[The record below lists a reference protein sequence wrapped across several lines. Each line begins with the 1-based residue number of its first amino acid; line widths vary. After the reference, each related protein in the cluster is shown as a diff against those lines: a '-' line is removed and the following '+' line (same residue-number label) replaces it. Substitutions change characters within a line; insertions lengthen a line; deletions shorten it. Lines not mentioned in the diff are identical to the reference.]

1 MCGGAIIA
9 EFIPRQRGSGASRRP
24 PLPSNDVW
32 PDSPLFMKPADC
44 LESKQGQLEPRELAP
59 PELPQVPQGSMHEE
73 KTTGK
78 RVRKNL
84 YRGIRQR
91 PWGKWA
97 AEIRDPRKGV
107 RVWLGTFNTA
117 EEAARAYDRE
127 ARKIR
132 GKKAKVNFPN
142 ESDPPVLAAQSHTH
156 THTQNHPFPSNLSS
170 TYGAVDVALYRSP
183 YNPNQSWKE
192 KTFTFGF
199 DGCVPESMVVSNE
212 EVGSGSRPG
221 SEVTYLEPSKSKN
234 ESEAEEREMQKLSEE
249 LLVNEDY
256 MKFYQIPFLDGHSA
270 SAPPTNPAQESVVG
284 ELWSFED
291 NGAPAT
297 SASN

>member
-9 EFIPRQRGSGASRRP
+9 EFIPRQKGSGAAGRR
-24 PLPSNDVW
+24 LLCPSDDMW
-32 PDSPLFMKPADC
+32 SDSPFFMKPSDYV
-44 LESKQGQLEPRELAP
+44 EPKQGQVESREPAP
-59 PELPQVPQGSMHEE
+59 PELHQVPQGCLREE
-73 KTTGK
+73 KTVAK
-78 RVRKNL
+78 RQRKNL

-142 ESDPPVLAAQSHTH
+142 EADPSVPAVQSHTH
-156 THTQNHPFPSNLSS
+156 NHHFSS
-170 TYGAVDVALYRSP
+170 TYGAVDAALYRSH
-183 YNPNQSWKE
+183 YNPNQSWME
-192 KTFTFGF
+192 NTFSFGYH
-199 DGCVPESMVVSNE
+199 GCVPEPMVASSE
-212 EVGSGSRPG
+212 DVGSGSGSG
-221 SEVTYLEPSKSKN
+221 SEDTYHEPANAKKV
-234 ESEAEEREMQKLSEE
+234 EEAAEAEEREMQKLSEE
-249 LLVNEDY
+249 LLAYEDY
-256 MKFYQIPFLDGHSA
+256 MKFYQIPYLDGQSA
-270 SAPPTNPAQESVVG
+270 AASTNPGQESIVDD
-284 ELWSFED
+284 LWSFDE
-291 NGAPAT
+291 NCAPAA